1 MAVPAS
7 VEAYLAALPDDQRT
21 VLENL
26 RGIIRA
32 AAPEA
37 TEQISYG
44 MPTFKTH
51 GRFLVSYAAF
61 KRHFSLFPASQAVI
75 DALGDEITPFHTG
88 KGTIQFTAERPLRAD
103 LVTRLVKVRLE
114 ENAARA
120 KPGP

>member
-7 VEAYLAALPDDQRT
+7 VEAYLAALPDDKRA
-21 VLENL
+21 VMDHL

-32 AAPEA
+32 VAPEA

-44 MPTFKTH
+44 MPAFKTH

-75 DALGDEITPFHTG
+75 DALGDEITPFHTS
-88 KGTIQFTAERPLRAD
+88 KGTIQFTVERPLGAD
-103 LVTRLVKVRLE
+103 VVTRLIKVRLE
-114 ENAARA
+114 ENAARG
-120 KPGP
+120 KPGS

>member
-1 MAVPAS
+1 MPAPAS
-7 VEAYLAALPDDQRT
+7 VEAYLAALPDDQRI
-21 VLENL
+21 VMEHL

-32 AAPEA
+32 AAPET

-75 DALGDEITPFHTG
+75 DALGDEITPYHTG

-103 LVTRLVKVRLE
+103 LVTRLIRVRLE
-114 ENAARA
+114 ENAASG
-120 KPGP
+120 KPGN